1 MIPQLYGSIQ
11 ISTTMYF
18 QHDLGYV
25 HKPETSPLN
34 KDLNGL
40 STGSEITHRCSGRGA
55 EILYHEEMCYEY
67 TVTRHYLRC
76 DELFKG
82 QAMEYLT
89 KDTYG
94 VVDKIYG
101 LNEALGYLLLDE
113 SELPDDLVAAT
124 KRLREQ
130 LKHFQDAFT
139 NAQSQE
145 QT

>member
-1 MIPQLYGSIQ
+1 MFLKTQTGIL
-11 ISTTMYF
+11 
-18 QHDLGYV
+18 H
-25 HKPETSPLN
+25 HNTS
-34 KDLNGL
+34 
-40 STGSEITHRCSGRGA
+40 
-55 EILYHEEMCYEY
+55 
-67 TVTRHYLRC
+67 YLPC

-89 KDTYG
+89 EDTYG

-113 SELPDDLVAAT
+113 SELPEDLVAAT

-130 LKHFQDAFT
+130 LKHFKYELT
-139 NAQSQE
+139 KAQSQE